1 MHDLYGLPI
10 TCDNDATRQGIDD
23 FIHGFISF
31 QTKATN
37 VLAAATND
45 PENALAN
52 AYAAILYMLLEAPVA
67 PKKAAPFLANAQ
79 RAKNITPREAATVKA
94 AHLFVTGEIPKLIAL
109 CETTVTAH
117 PRDMVMLKLGQYH
130 TFNIGDFPAML
141 RIAQKAQQGAADIA

>member
-94 AHLFVTGEIPKLIAL
+94 AHLFVTGEIPILAKAGQIDDPKTHRAL
-109 CETTVTAH
+109 RNNSHSPPARH
-117 PRDMVMLKLGQYH
+117 
-130 TFNIGDFPAML
+130 GD
-141 RIAQKAQQGAADIA
+141 AQARPVSHVQHR